1 MPQIRSIAAGD
12 MLISPQQLPLR
23 TQNRPVPTTN
33 YRLSVQ
39 SMSASL
45 PGVVV
50 PSMGIDVGFFSTKY
64 SLGRASGRNG
74 GNILVEAEPGVF
86 HHVGKDVFD
95 TVSSTASR
103 AVVPD
108 FSMSSAYKALF
119 LGALYYAARHFGGT
133 GPLLIQELAVGLP
146 LSTIYTHADALQTM
160 AQGAHAIPCPGAKDR
175 TLTVEVEK
183 ATVVAQPHGAL
194 ISHVV
199 HRHGSGL
206 STEGKTLV
214 LDMGGGTFDWFV
226 SRGIVPNYQRCGA
239 VAIGTLACATA
250 VCKSIKAGLQDDP
263 EIVARVDKALRDNP
277 DTVRIAGRDHKL
289 DTHWP
294 SVEAILKDAIEQ
306 MVESVG
312 SLDNVET
319 ILLTDGG
326 ASLLERVA
334 RPALRDY
341 AHMIQIDAEPIAS
354 DVRGF
359 HAIAEYQYGRRG

>member
-1 MPQIRSIAAGD
+1 
-12 MLISPQQLPLR
+12 
-23 TQNRPVPTTN
+23 
-33 YRLSVQ
+33 
-39 SMSASL
+39 MSASL
-45 PGVVV
+45 PGIVV

-64 SLGRASGRNG
+64 SLGRTSGGNG
-74 GNILVEAEPGVF
+74 GNILVEQFPSLAPRNFGGSRQLPTAGRQDVVLVEAEPGVF

-119 LGALYYAARHFGGT
+119 LGALYYAARHFGELC
-133 GPLLIQELAVGLP
+133 PLLVQELVVGLP

-160 AQGAHAIPCPGAKDR
+160 AQGTHTIPCPGAVDR
-175 TLTVEVEK
+175 TTTVEVDK

-199 HRHGSGL
+199 QRHGSGL
-206 STEGKTLV
+206 STEGNTLV

-226 SRGIVPNYQRCGA
+226 SRGIAPNYHRCGA
-239 VAIGTLACATA
+239 VAIGALACATA

-263 EIVARVDKALRDNP
+263 EIVARVDKALRDNA

-289 DTHWP
+289 NTHWP
-294 SVEAILKDAIEQ
+294 SVEAILKDALEQ
-306 MVESVG
+306 MLKSVG

-319 ILLTDGG
+319 ILLTGGG
-326 ASLLERVA
+326 ATLLERVA

-354 DVRGF
+354 NVRGF
-359 HAIAEYQYGRRG
+359 HAIAEFQFGRRG